1 MVNVQNVTKIYGARR
16 VVDNISFTLGDRGVL
31 GFLGP
36 NGAGK
41 STTMNIIAGYTSSSA
56 GTVTVN
62 GSEILEDPIGA
73 KRNVGYLP
81 ERPPLYPDMTVSG
94 YLSFMFRLKKI
105 SLPREAHIAE
115 ICEAVGIGPVRKR
128 IIKNLSKGYQQRVGL
143 AQAMLGNP
151 GLLIMDE
158 PTVGL
163 DPVQILEIRS
173 LIRELGKN
181 SAVIFS
187 SHILQEVQ
195 AVCDRVI
202 VINNGVLVAD
212 DTLENLSRLGDNS
225 LYLTV
230 EGPGEALL
238 PEIRALPGLRSAR
251 LLDHA
256 EEEGAAS
263 FELETETGD
272 IRPALF
278 RFLAARDR
286 PILSLRRG
294 GISLEDAFIRL
305 TAGDHA
311 ALSAIAGEAGAAEP
325 ENEVV
330 TEPESGAEAAGD
342 ALAAPDGVEA
352 SAELADDTEA
362 EEGKGDEA

>member
-16 VVDNISFTLGDRGVL
+16 VVDDISFSLGDRGVL

-81 ERPPLYPDMTVSG
+81 ERPPLYPDMTVSS
-94 YLSFMFRLKKI
+94 YLSFIFDLKK
-105 SLPREAHIAE
+105 LPLPKAAHINE
-115 ICEAVGIGPVRKR
+115 ICEAVGIGPVQKR
-128 IIKNLSKGYQQRVGL
+128 IIKNLSKGFQQRVGL

-163 DPVQILEIRS
+163 DPVQILEIRG
-173 LIRELGKN
+173 LIRELGKK

-202 VINNGVLVAD
+202 VINNGVLIAD
-212 DTLENLSRLGDNS
+212 DSLENLSRQGDGRLFVS
-225 LYLTV
+225 V
-230 EGPGEALL
+230 DGPGEELL
-238 PEIRALPGLRSAR
+238 PRIRALPGLKSVR
-251 LLDHA
+251 LRDHP
-256 EEEGAAS
+256 EEEGAAD
-263 FELETETGD
+263 FEIEAEDGGD
-272 IRPALF
+272 VRRDLF
-278 RFLAARDR
+278 KLLAAAGR
-286 PILSLRRG
+286 PILSLRRSSL
-294 GISLEDAFIRL
+294 SLEDAFIRL
-305 TAGDHA
+305 TAGDNA
-311 ALSAIAGEAGAAEP
+311 ALSAIARTAAVPAETPEA
-325 ENEVV
+325 
-330 TEPESGAEAAGD
+330 AEAA
-342 ALAAPDGVEA
+342 AAEGAAAEA
-352 SAELADDTEA
+352 PEGEG
-362 EEGKGDEA
+362 EEQ

>member
-1 MVNVQNVTKIYGARR
+1 MVNVENVTKVYGARR
-16 VVDNISFTLGDRGVL
+16 VVDNISFDLGDRGVL

-62 GSEILEDPIGA
+62 GCEILEDPIGA

-81 ERPPLYPDMTVSG
+81 ERPPLYPDMTVSA
-94 YLSFMFRLKKI
+94 YLSFIFGLKKL
-105 SLPREAHIAE
+105 SLPRKSHIDE
-115 ICEAVGIGPVRKR
+115 ICEAVGIAQVRKR
-128 IIKNLSKGYQQRVGL
+128 IIKNLSKGFQQRVGL

-163 DPVQILEIRS
+163 DPVQILEIRG
-173 LIRELGKN
+173 LIRELGKK

-202 VINNGVLVAD
+202 VINNGVLIAND
-212 DTLENLSRLGDNS
+212 SLENLSRGRDNRIFLS
-225 LYLTV
+225 V
-230 EGPGEALL
+230 EGPVEGLLPRFEAL
-238 PEIRALPGLRSAR
+238 EGVKSVV
-251 LLDHA
+251 LLDQS

-263 FELETETGD
+263 FEIEAETGAD
-272 IRPALF
+272 PRRELFGVLAL
-278 RFLAARDR
+278 AGR
-286 PILSLRRG
+286 PILSLRRNRV
-294 GISLEDAFIRL
+294 SLEDAFIRL
-305 TAGDHA
+305 TAGDNA
-311 ALSAIAGEAGAAEP
+311 ALSVITGAAPVDVPAEAVAEAP
-325 ENEVV
+325 AEAV
-330 TEPESGAEAAGD
+330 AEAAEGPPPEED
-342 ALAAPDGVEA
+342 AENAGVPEGPV
-352 SAELADDTEA
+352 EGENDDS
-362 EEGKGDEA
+362 DN